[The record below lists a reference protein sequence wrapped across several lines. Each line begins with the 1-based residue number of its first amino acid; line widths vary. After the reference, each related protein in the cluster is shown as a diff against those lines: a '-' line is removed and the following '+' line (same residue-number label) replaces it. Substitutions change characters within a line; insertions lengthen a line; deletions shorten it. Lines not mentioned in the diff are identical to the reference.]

1 MLYTLKIT
9 NAFKKDLK
17 TLRKQG
23 KDLNK
28 LNSVVNKLAAG
39 EELPERYR
47 NHKLS
52 VNYDDFYECH
62 IEPDWLLIYLLEES
76 VLTLTLTR
84 TGSHSDL
91 FR

>member
-1 MLYTLKIT
+1 MYTLKIT
-9 NAFKKDLK
+9 SAFKKDLK
-17 TLRKQG
+17 TLLKQG

-39 EELPERYR
+39 EELSEKYR
-47 NHKLS
+47 DHKLS
-52 VNYDDFYECH
+52 GNYDDFHECH

-84 TGSHSDL
+84 TGRHSDL

>member
-1 MLYTLKIT
+1 MLYTLKIA

-52 VNYDDFYECH
+52 GNYDDFYECH

>member
-1 MLYTLKIT
+1 MYTLKIT
-9 NAFKKDLK
+9 SAFKKDLK

-39 EELPERYR
+39 EELPEKYR
-47 NHKLS
+47 DHKLS
-52 VNYDDFYECH
+52 GNYDDFHECH
-62 IEPDWLLIYLLEES
+62 IEPDWLLIYKYHEDELIL
-76 VLTLTLTR
+76 VLVN